1 MDKLK
6 AHINSMTTLEQFFF
20 AHRCGTTIGYIRKR
34 ISIGGR
40 FGPKIAAAIDR
51 ETGGKIPFAEIG
63 PIEADRAQQRSKRSR
78 AA

>member
-40 FGPKIAAAIDR
+40 FGQKIAAAIDR
-51 ETGGKIPFAEIG
+51 ETGGKVPLAEIG
-63 PIEADRAQQRSKRSR
+63 PIEDEARPRSKRQR